1 MFSLRKMRIKVVSL
15 ALQGGGSHGA
25 FTWGVLDRLLEEERI
40 DIEAISG
47 ASAGAMNAVV
57 LAYGLTIG
65 GREGARQALTDFWA
79 TVSSKVPFHFMPED
93 AAFNTALTLARYFSP
108 YQLNP
113 FNVNALRS
121 ILASQLDFERLRADC
136 KINLFIATTQIST
149 GTLRLFSN
157 KQVSLDVLLASA
169 CLPGLNHAV
178 QIDGEAYWDGGLTA
192 NPPMFPLLYHSAA
205 NDVIMILLH
214 PRRRTET
221 PTSADDISHRVAE
234 IGFSSTFFSELQG
247 LALAKREAER
257 SPFAVGRMKRQL
269 RRLNLHLIDAQE
281 LMSRLSALSKLN
293 TRASFINAL
302 RDEGRSHAEVWLAE
316 NIQSIGVRSSFS
328 PAELLLG

>member
-1 MFSLRKMRIKVVSL
+1 MLFLRKMRKKAVSL

-25 FTWGVLDRLLEEERI
+25 FTWGVLDRLLEDERI
-40 DIEAISG
+40 DIKAISG

-57 LAYGLTIG
+57 LAYGSTIG
-65 GREGARQALTDFWA
+65 GRKGARRALTAFWE
-79 TVSSKVPFHFMPED
+79 TVSSKAPFHFMPDD
-93 AAFNTALTLARYFSP
+93 AASTTTLTLARYFSP

-136 KINLFIATTQIST
+136 KIELLIAATQVST

-157 KQVSLDVLLASA
+157 AQLSLDVLLASA
-169 CLPGLNHAV
+169 CVPGFHHAV

-192 NPPMFPLLYHSAA
+192 NPPMFPLLYQGAA
-205 NDVIMILLH
+205 NDVIVILLH
-214 PRRRTET
+214 PRRRAET
-221 PTSADDISHRVAE
+221 LTSADDISQRVTE

-247 LALAKREAER
+247 LALVKREAER
-257 SPFAVGRMKRQL
+257 SPIAVSRMKRQL
-269 RRLNLHLIDAQE
+269 RRLNMHLIDAQE

-293 TRASFINAL
+293 TRSSFINSL
-302 RDEGRSHAEVWLAE
+302 RDAGRSRAEAWLGE
-316 NIQSIGVRSSFS
+316 NRQSIGVRSSFR
-328 PAELLLG
+328 PAELLQG